1 MDHWYLS
8 RFRRLRQIFFDDAVI
23 SFLKIV
29 GWLMVPLV
37 FALMGLVLLT
47 SIATAL
53 IWVASIVVAALLYV
67 RFSDRH
73 VEHLEYDDKLD
84 RERWVAARE
93 KYFKMIETNEDK
105 KESKE

>member
-1 MDHWYLS
+1 MYLS
-8 RFRRLRQIFFDDAVI
+8 RFSRLRRIFFDDAVI

-29 GWLMVPLV
+29 GWLMVPLI
-37 FALMGLVLLT
+37 FALMGLALLT
-47 SIATAL
+47 SVPTAL
-53 IWVASIVVAALLYV
+53 IWVASIVVFALLYV

-93 KYFKMIETNEDK
+93 KYFKMMETDENKDGK
-105 KESKE
+105 KE

>member
-1 MDHWYLS
+1 MYLS
-8 RFRRLRQIFFDDAVI
+8 RLRYLRQIFFDDAVI

-47 SIATAL
+47 SIPTAL
-53 IWVASIVVAALLYV
+53 IWVASIVVFALLYV

-73 VEHLEYDDKLD
+73 VEHLEYDDKLEG
-84 RERWVAARE
+84 ERWAAGRE
-93 KYFKMIETNEDK
+93 KYFKMLETNEDK
-105 KESKE
+105 IGDKD